1 MLLLSKLEGG
11 IYKMRELFV
20 TTRRETGAD
29 GQAVAFDYY
38 ILIDEMTVGSGL
50 ACESYG
56 VRIAGREGSS
66 DCVSIPNLTVSISR
80 IDALMEQLTRC
91 FVTPST
97 AADVIADWL

>member
-1 MLLLSKLEGG
+1 
-11 IYKMRELFV
+11 MRELFV

-38 ILIDEMTVGSGL
+38 ILVDQMEVSGGF

-56 VRIAGREGSS
+56 VRIVGREGSS
-66 DCVSIPNLTVSISR
+66 DCISIPNLTVSISR

-91 FVTPST
+91 FVTPIT
-97 AADVIADWL
+97 AADVIDDWL